1 VDYKERV
8 SREIHSSAGRII
20 ELARQIG
27 ENPELGF
34 AEYEASALLTQTLEQ
49 AGYTIEKPLAGL
61 ETAFRATLGVG
72 KPNIA
77 LLCEYDALPGIGHGC
92 GHNLIGAASV
102 GAALGL
108 ARILEE
114 IGGQVTVIGAPGEET
129 GGGKTILV
137 EQGIFHGVDGA
148 MMFHPSSENL
158 LMSTTNALDAYEF
171 TFIGRPAHA
180 AGSPEHGINALD
192 GVIQLFNGMNAL
204 REHLK
209 DTVRIHGIITEGGQA
224 PNIVPDRA
232 VAQFYFRAPHRS
244 ELDAVTSKIF
254 DVARG
259 AALMTGAEV
268 SWRKFEHSNDNMIP
282 NRMMA
287 AAFGANLEALG
298 VTDIEEFQE
307 GKGSSDM
314 GNVSHVVPAIHP
326 YLSIGHALIGH
337 TAEFAEACLNPAA
350 FRITVLAAEA
360 LAHTTIDLLTDSALL
375 MAVRSEHAGL

>member
-1 VDYKERV
+1 MDYKERV
-8 SREIHSSAGRII
+8 SQEIHSNAACIKG
-20 ELARQIG
+20 LARQIG
-27 ENPELGF
+27 EHPELGF
-34 AEYEASALLTQTLEQ
+34 AEYKSSALLAQTLEG
-49 AGYTIEKPLAGL
+49 AGYEIEKPLAGL
-61 ETAFRATLGVG
+61 ETAFRATLGEG

-108 ARILEE
+108 ARVIWE

-137 EQGIFHGVDGA
+137 QEGVFQGVDGA

-171 TFIGRPAHA
+171 VFTGRTAHA
-180 AGSPEHGINALD
+180 AGSPEQGINALD
-192 GVIQLFNGMNAL
+192 GVIQLFNGINAL

-224 PNIVPDRA
+224 ANIVPDRA
-232 VAQFYFRAPHRS
+232 VAQFYIRAPHRS
-244 ELDAVTSKIF
+244 ELDMVTSKIF
-254 DVARG
+254 DAARG
-259 AALMTGAEV
+259 AALMTGSQV

-282 NRMMA
+282 NQVMA
-287 AAFGANLEALG
+287 SVFGANLRALG

-326 YLSIGHALIGH
+326 YLSIGNNLVGH
-337 TAEFAEACLNPAA
+337 TTEFAEAALTEDA
-350 FRITVLAAEA
+350 FQTALLAAEA
-360 LAHTTIDLLTDSALL
+360 LAHTAIDLLTDPALL
-375 MAVRSEHAGL
+375 GAVKSEYERL

>member
-1 VDYKERV
+1 MDYKERV
-8 SREIHSSAGRII
+8 SREIRSIAPRIV

-34 AEYEASALLTQTLEQ
+34 SEYQASALLAQTLEQ

-108 ARILEE
+108 ASILEE
-114 IGGQVTVIGAPGEET
+114 TGGQVIVIGAPGEET

-137 EQGIFHGVDGA
+137 KEGIFHGVDGA

-171 TFIGRPAHA
+171 VFTGRAAHA
-180 AGSPEHGINALD
+180 AGSPEQGINALD
-192 GVIQLFNGMNAL
+192 GVIQLFNGINAL

-209 DTVRIHGIITEGGQA
+209 DTVRIHGIITEGGRA

-232 VAQFYFRAPHRS
+232 VARFYFRAPHRS
-244 ELDAVTSKIF
+244 ELDALTSKIF

-268 SWRKFEHSNDNMIP
+268 SWRKFEHSNDNMNP
-282 NRMMA
+282 NRVMA
-287 AAFGANLEALG
+287 SAFGANLRALG
-298 VTDIEEFQE
+298 VTDIEEFQD

-326 YLSIGHALIGH
+326 YLSIGDTLVGH
-337 TAEFAEACLNPAA
+337 TLEFAEACLSPVA
-350 FRITVLAAEA
+350 FRITVLAAEV
-360 LAHTTIDLLTDSALL
+360 LAHTTIDLLTDAALL
-375 MAVRSEHAGL
+375 QAVRSEHAAL